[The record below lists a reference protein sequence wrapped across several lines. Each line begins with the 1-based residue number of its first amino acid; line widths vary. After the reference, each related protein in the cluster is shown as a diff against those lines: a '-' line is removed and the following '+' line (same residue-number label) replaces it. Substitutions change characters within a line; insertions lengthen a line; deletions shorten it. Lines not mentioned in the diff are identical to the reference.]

1 METVGAIQRFFNL
14 TVEKEMTGK
23 ELLALLE
30 KRNMKPI
37 DLAVQLGVSV
47 PTIYSLTK
55 SDEISTLY
63 CLAIKQLLGE

>member
-1 METVGAIQRFFNL
+1 
-14 TVEKEMTGK
+14 MTGK

-30 KRNMKPI
+30 KHGMKPI

-55 SDEISTLY
+55 SEEISTLY